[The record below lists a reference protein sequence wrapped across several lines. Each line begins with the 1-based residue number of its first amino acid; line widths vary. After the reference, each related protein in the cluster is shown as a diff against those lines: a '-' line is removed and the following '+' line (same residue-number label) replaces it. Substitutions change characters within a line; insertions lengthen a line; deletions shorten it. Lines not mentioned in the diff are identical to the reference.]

1 MKWLVNL
8 INWFK
13 GASVR
18 SGGKLVKNAK
28 PNAAFAK
35 AMQQTQLVLETP
47 NGKKWLQSLS
57 IGEFNTLK
65 KQIAANKITASQL
78 NGKILAYNFPEVSKF
93 AKLLRTDIKLQTQ
106 FYGLPKN
113 IRAPYIDKLKKG
125 TATAKDVFEELQ
137 QKIAPGVENFKIVQ
151 GVAFSNVELQQLN
164 KLTTELA
171 NGGLVAGRTFTLK
184 NIRKAM
190 RPMSA
195 RAYSSLKNKGQQY
208 TKLNDKHQYSYS
220 DIQVHVITTEE
231 AITKYNKT
239 KGTRGFARPTHNEIY
254 LIVETIHHYNP
265 KTRWANIDHVLTHEI
280 AHIKDP
286 ALLRS
291 FKLGKTYNS
300 RAAASGLQAAEL
312 MQKNAPANWY
322 KNYYFHQFEVVANN
336 APILK
341 TMTLETQ
348 EVVKTAGKA
357 KTLDAL
363 NEISNWIASGTP
375 ATYKFK
381 NPDCTKIL
389 GYRKIE
395 FGVKADRDK
404 MQSINM
410 YINEFQRL
418 NPAGYTKLVKLLARQ
433 VEALKQQVK
442 DTKYL
447 TPESKNHTKTRI

>member
-1 MKWLVNL
+1 MKWIQNL

-13 GASVR
+13 GAPVKSAGR
-18 SGGKLVKNAK
+18 LVKNAK
-28 PNAAFAK
+28 PNPAFAA
-35 AMQQTQLVLETP
+35 AMQQTQAVLETP
-47 NGKKWLQSLS
+47 NGTKWLQSLS
-57 IGEFNTLK
+57 IGEFNALK
-65 KQIAANKITASQL
+65 KQIAANKITAAQL

-93 AKLLRTDIKLQTQ
+93 AKLLRTDIELQTQ

-137 QKIAPGVENFKIVQ
+137 QKIAPGVENFKIVK
-151 GVAFSNVELQQLN
+151 GVAFSNIELQQLN
-164 KLTTELA
+164 KLIAELA
-171 NGGLVAGRTFTLK
+171 NGGLVAGKTFTLK
-184 NIRKAM
+184 NIRKAVK
-190 RPMSA
+190 PTSG
-195 RAYSSLKNKGQQY
+195 RAFSSLKNKAQQY
-208 TKLNDKHQYSYS
+208 TKINDKHQYSYA
-220 DIQVHVITTEE
+220 DIQVHVISAEE
-231 AITKYNKT
+231 AVTKYKQSKNT
-239 KGTRGFARPTHNEIY
+239 QGFVRTPPGEIY
-254 LIVETIHHYNP
+254 LVAEELHHYNP
-265 KTRWANIDHVLTHEI
+265 KTRYDRIDSTLTHEL

-286 ALLRS
+286 ATRRSSKLRTS
-291 FKLGKTYNS
+291 YNTNAEIPTAQS
-300 RAAASGLQAAEL
+300 AEL
-312 MQKNAPANWY
+312 MKKNAKVNWW

-341 TMTLETQ
+341 TVTQETQ

-363 NEISNWIASGTP
+363 NEISRWLSTGTP

-381 NPDCTKIL
+381 NPECTKIL

-404 MQSINM
+404 LQSINM
-410 YINEFQRL
+410 YINQFQRL
-418 NPAGYTKLVKLLARQ
+418 NPAGYTKLVNLLARQ

-447 TPESKNHTKTRI
+447 TPESKKHTKTRI

>member
-1 MKWLVNL
+1 
-8 INWFK
+8 
-13 GASVR
+13 
-18 SGGKLVKNAK
+18 
-28 PNAAFAK
+28 
-35 AMQQTQLVLETP
+35 
-47 NGKKWLQSLS
+47 
-57 IGEFNTLK
+57 
-65 KQIAANKITASQL
+65 
-78 NGKILAYNFPEVSKF
+78 
-93 AKLLRTDIKLQTQ
+93 
-106 FYGLPKN
+106 
-113 IRAPYIDKLKKG
+113 
-125 TATAKDVFEELQ
+125 
-137 QKIAPGVENFKIVQ
+137 
-151 GVAFSNVELQQLN
+151 
-164 KLTTELA
+164 
-171 NGGLVAGRTFTLK
+171 
-184 NIRKAM
+184 
-190 RPMSA
+190 
-195 RAYSSLKNKGQQY
+195 LKNKGQQY
-208 TKLNDKHQYSYS
+208 TKIDGKHQYSYA
-220 DIQVHVITTEE
+220 DIQVYVISAED
-231 AITKYNKT
+231 AVTKYNVP
-239 KGTRGFARPTHNEIY
+239 KGTGGFARPNENSIY
-254 LIVETIHHYNP
+254 LIADALQATLP
-265 KTRWANIDHVLTHEI
+265 KTRYDRIDRILTHEL

-291 FKLGKTYNS
+291 SKLRNTYDM
-300 RAAASGLQAAEL
+300 RAPGAGLQAAEF
-312 MQKNAPANWY
+312 MQKNAPKNWW

-447 TPESKNHTKTRI
+447 TPESRKNTKTRI